1 MCQVNIFSYENFA
14 KLSIRP
20 LFFDRHKQGDNI
32 ILVNCFTECNQSD
45 KKQCIEEATLL
56 ALASNANILHSFS
69 FSQLNIISKTFLGSG
84 KIEKIAQAVAEYDAE
99 VVLFN
104 IDLSPS
110 QERNIEKLVCCRVL
124 SRTGLILD
132 IFASRAKTYEGKIQV
147 ELAQLQ
153 NLSTRLIRGWTH
165 LERQKG
171 GIGLRG
177 PGESQLEIDRR
188 LIQVRIKSLK
198 KQIAKIKNQRNITR
212 NYRTK
217 SDLLSIALVGYT
229 NAGKSSLFNLLTA
242 ANVKVKDQLFATL
255 DTTIRPINL
264 PNLGKATIS
273 DTVGFIQDLPHS
285 LVDAFHA
292 TLEEAINANLLLH
305 IVDFSNQNYR
315 SHIDNVNTVLAEIN
329 ADKIKQIVVYNK
341 IDLLNNIEAKIN
353 FDADNSADKV
363 WISVHNNQGINLLID
378 AIVNNLSQ
386 NIVNKQL
393 LLKPN
398 QASIRA
404 KLYQWQCITAEKFD
418 SDGNFVLDISIRQ
431 SKLNSLKKHYSL
443 EFQQ

>member
-1 MCQVNIFSYENFA
+1 M
-14 KLSIRP
+14 
-20 LFFDRHKQGDNI
+20 
-32 ILVNCFTECNQSD
+32 
-45 KKQCIEEATLL
+45 
-56 ALASNANILHSFS
+56 
-69 FSQLNIISKTFLGSG
+69 
-84 KIEKIAQAVAEYDAE
+84 
-99 VVLFN
+99 
-104 IDLSPS
+104 
-110 QERNIEKLVCCRVL
+110 
-124 SRTGLILD
+124 
-132 IFASRAKTYEGKIQV
+132 
-147 ELAQLQ
+147 
-153 NLSTRLIRGWTH
+153 
-165 LERQKG
+165 
-171 GIGLRG
+171 
-177 PGESQLEIDRR
+177 
-188 LIQVRIKSLK
+188 IQVRIKSLK

-305 IVDFSNQNYR
+305 IVDFSNHNYR

-418 SDGNFVLDISIRQ
+418 SEGNFVLDISIRQ